1 VRELL
6 EALERA
12 DAELEPPLAYLA
24 GGGIPLDAQELRA
37 AVRRSELLLATGGD
51 PRRELELDS
60 RAVTALADDLDAPA
74 RRAELLRGLERLHGE
89 TEGLP
94 AVEAALTRL
103 RQEPELAW
111 RCYACA
117 LLADAL
123 TGDGD

>member
-6 EALERA
+6 HALERS
-12 DAELEPPLAYLA
+12 DTELGPPLAYLA
-24 GGGIPLDAQELRA
+24 GQTVQLDEAELHG
-37 AVRRSELLLATGGD
+37 AVRRAELLLAAGGD
-51 PRRELELDS
+51 PRRELELDG
-60 RAVTALADDLDAPA
+60 RAVTVLAADLESPERVSA
-74 RRAELLRGLERLHGE
+74 LLRELERLHGE

-117 LLADAL
+117 VLADAL
-123 TGDGD
+123 AGD

>member
-1 VRELL
+1 MRELL
-6 EALERA
+6 EALEHA
-12 DAELEPPLAYLA
+12 DTEPELPLAYLA
-24 GGGIPLDAQELRA
+24 GGSVVLDKDELRA

-51 PRRELELDS
+51 PRRELELDG

-74 RRAELLRGLERLHGE
+74 RRAELLAGLERLHGE

-117 LLADAL
+117 LLAEAL
-123 TGDGD
+123 VGD

>member
-1 VRELL
+1 MRELL
-6 EALERA
+6 LRLEQAGAALG
-12 DAELEPPLAYLA
+12 PPLAYLA
-24 GGGIPLDAQELRA
+24 GREVALDEHELRA
-37 AVRRSELLLATGGD
+37 AVRRAELLLAAGGD

-60 RAVTALADDLDAPA
+60 RAVTALAADLDAPA
-74 RRAELLRGLERLHGE
+74 RRDELARGLERLHDG

-111 RCYACA
+111 RSYACA

-123 TGDGD
+123 TGD

>member
-1 VRELL
+1 MRELL
-6 EALERA
+6 EALEHA
-12 DAELEPPLAYLA
+12 DTEPELPIAYLA
-24 GGGIPLDAQELRA
+24 GGSVVLDKNELRA
-37 AVRRSELLLATGGD
+37 AVRRSELLMATGGD
-51 PRRELELDS
+51 PRRELELDG

-74 RRAELLRGLERLHGE
+74 RRAELLAGLERLHGE

-117 LLADAL
+117 LLAEAL
-123 TGDGD
+123 VGD

>member
-1 VRELL
+1 MRELL
-6 EALERA
+6 EALEHA
-12 DAELEPPLAYLA
+12 DTEPELPLAFLA
-24 GGGIPLDAQELRA
+24 GGSVVLDKNELRA

-51 PRRELELDS
+51 PRRELELDG

-74 RRAELLRGLERLHGE
+74 RRAELLAGLERLHGE

-117 LLADAL
+117 LLAEAL
-123 TGDGD
+123 VGD